1 MNLGASTTTISEL
14 DSLLDDWQIH
24 LRSRNVGRSTIQS
37 YVGVA
42 RRFVSFLEAQGMP
55 SSVTGIAREH
65 IEHYLADLADQVVGR
80 GRQPARMSPATV
92 AKHFRS
98 LQQLFVWLVDDGE
111 ITRSPME
118 RMRAP
123 AVPEQPVAVLAV
135 EELLALLATCRGNTF
150 ENRRD
155 LAVIRLFIDTGMRSA
170 ELVGLSLDDIDFD
183 LSVARVMGK
192 GRRARI
198 CPFGAKTAEALR
210 RYVRARRTHPLA
222 QVQSLWL
229 GRQGIL
235 SDSGVRQ
242 MLERR
247 ALDAGIPHVH
257 PHRFRHT
264 FAHLWLAE
272 GGQETDLMRLAG
284 WRSREM
290 VGRYAASAADQRA
303 REAHQR
309 MGIGD
314 RLA

>member
-1 MNLGASTTTISEL
+1 
-14 DSLLDDWQIH
+14 
-24 LRSRNVGRSTIQS
+24 
-37 YVGVA
+37 
-42 RRFVSFLEAQGMP
+42 MP
-55 SSVTGIAREH
+55 STVTGIAREH
-65 IEHYLADLADQVVGR
+65 VEHYLADLADQVVGR

-111 ITRSPME
+111 ISRSPME

-123 AVPEQPVAVLAV
+123 AVPEQPVAVLSV

-155 LAVIRLFIDTGMRSA
+155 LAVVRLFIDTGMRSG

-222 QVQSLWL
+222 QTPSLWL
-229 GRQGIL
+229 SRQGIL
-235 SDSGVRQ
+235 SDSGVR
-242 MLERR
+242 
-247 ALDAGIPHVH
+247 
-257 PHRFRHT
+257 
-264 FAHLWLAE
+264 
-272 GGQETDLMRLAG
+272 
-284 WRSREM
+284 
-290 VGRYAASAADQRA
+290 
-303 REAHQR
+303 
-309 MGIGD
+309 
-314 RLA
+314 